1 MILTLA
7 LLAAQLGPITETE
20 FTKAERDRVIVVAR
34 AVRLNLSKTLLSY
47 RSSYFDSVKV
57 IKTDRGFHIFC
68 GLMRGPTKQ
77 GRMSDWLQFYATPT
91 VFETG
96 PKAYEL
102 CTYTPGK
109 QDTIGYTAHM
119 NWPVD

>member
-1 MILTLA
+1 MFLSLA
-7 LLAAQLGPITETE
+7 YLAAQLGPISDGE
-20 FTKAERDRVIVVAR
+20 FTKSERDRAVVVAR
-34 AVRLNLSKTLLSY
+34 QVRLNLSKRLLSY
-47 RSSYFDSVKV
+47 RSSEFDSVKA
-57 IKTDRGFHIFC
+57 IKTDRGLYVFC

-77 GRMSDWLQFYATPT
+77 GRISDWLQFYATPI